1 MTMLRS
7 FILVGF
13 VCLLGCGL
21 NSAPDVGT
29 RSSPDET
36 VGSGKRTVEIAENKT
51 KTAKSNH
58 SPQVSKPV
66 PKIIPGKPVL
76 IGNGLEPK
84 QVLRGLRKKRRPF
97 QRCYSKYLLVNPS
110 AEGKVNLSFRI
121 AVSGTVSEVQINDES
136 SDSLGEPFR
145 QCLVQ
150 VIQGIQFATPKKG
163 EAVLVK
169 WSPRFR
175 APSNK

>member
-1 MTMLRS
+1 MHLGS
-7 FILVGF
+7 SVL
-13 VCLLGCGL
+13 VCLACFFGCGL
-21 NSAPDVGT
+21 NSSPDEGI

-36 VGSGKRTVEIAENKT
+36 VGSGKRSVEIAENKT

-58 SPQVSKPV
+58 LPQVSKPV

-76 IGNGLEPK
+76 IGDGLEPK
-84 QVLRGLRKKRRPF
+84 LVLRGLRKKRRPF

-110 AEGKVNLSFRI
+110 AEGKVSLSFQI
-121 AVSGTVSEVQINDES
+121 AASGTVSEVQIDDES

-145 QCLVQ
+145 QCLAQ

-175 APSNK
+175 PPSNE